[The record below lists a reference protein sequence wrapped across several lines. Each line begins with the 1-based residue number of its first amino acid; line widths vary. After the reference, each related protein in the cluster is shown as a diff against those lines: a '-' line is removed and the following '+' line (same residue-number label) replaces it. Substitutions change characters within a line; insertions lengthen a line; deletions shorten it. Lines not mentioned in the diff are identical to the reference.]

1 MRQQLTTL
9 ILLWAA
15 WLVTLIAFQN
25 VVTARLEPQRPDTV
39 LNWTTSETGPTSHH
53 DKPYLTEPFMNEQVA
68 WDSEFYLSIALRGYD
83 DPNVRTATPVNEDGS
98 PGQEPVSLNYAFY
111 PMYPW
116 VIRIVSYPLR
126 LVTPTPVA
134 SLTLAGVL
142 VSALGALAAMIA
154 LFDIVRLR
162 EGDDSATRAA
172 FYMLIFP
179 TGFFL
184 AMVYTEG
191 LFMGLAFTSLALMQR
206 KHLAWAGILAA
217 FAVWTRAVGI
227 ALIFP
232 LAIAWWQSVDW
243 SDRERLLPI
252 AARGLLVLI
261 PVAAFGIWWLIFHE
275 PFKHVE
281 DSFFGRSALAI
292 EESLAGWHGAFSSMS
307 LASDRLVYYA
317 LEFAAVILGITA
329 CLVTLRPYPGLSL
342 FGLAVIVI
350 SFTSGVPQGMPRY
363 VMVAP
368 SVYIMLAL
376 LGRNKIFDRAW
387 SLASALGLGLLSSLF
402 AFDFWVG

>member
-1 MRQQLTTL
+1 
-9 ILLWAA
+9 
-15 WLVTLIAFQN
+15 
-25 VVTARLEPQRPDTV
+25 
-39 LNWTTSETGPTSHH
+39 
-53 DKPYLTEPFMNEQVA
+53 MNEQVA

-83 DPNVRTATPVNEDGS
+83 DPNVRTATPVNEDDK

-116 VIRIVSYPLR
+116 VMRIVSYPLR

-191 LFMGLAFTSLALMQR
+191 LFMGLAFASLALMQR
-206 KHLAWAGILAA
+206 KHLAWAGLLAA
-217 FAVWTRAVGI
+217 VAVWTRAVGI

-252 AARGLLVLI
+252 AARGLLVLM
-261 PVAAFGIWWLIFHE
+261 PVA
-275 PFKHVE
+275 
-281 DSFFGRSALAI
+281 
-292 EESLAGWHGAFSSMS
+292 M
-307 LASDRLVYYA
+307 
-317 LEFAAVILGITA
+317 T
-329 CLVTLRPYPGLSL
+329 
-342 FGLAVIVI
+342 
-350 SFTSGVPQGMPRY
+350 
-363 VMVAP
+363 
-368 SVYIMLAL
+368 
-376 LGRNKIFDRAW
+376 
-387 SLASALGLGLLSSLF
+387 
-402 AFDFWVG
+402 